1 MTQVETLAKYAARAS
16 FADLSAESRRQLPIH
31 ILDSLGCCIAAL
43 GADPIEACRQQV
55 AEFGGSGPSAL
66 IGGGKANPIYAA
78 FWHTALVRYVDF
90 MDNFLAPTETCH
102 TADNFGVAL
111 TIADYV
117 GGSGR
122 DLMLGVAL
130 GYTVQSR
137 FVDHANFMSSG
148 FDHTSQLAFSLNAA
162 AGRLLGLSE
171 QQIAH
176 AMAMAAVSDASFAVV
191 RAKPLSQWKGLASAQ
206 SALGAMNTLFLA
218 RRGVQGPLQVIEG
231 PLGIDHLLRMK
242 INIDWD
248 KQGYEGVVES
258 TIKKYNS
265 MIHTQSAV
273 HCMVELAKQNKL
285 DPDKVVS
292 IEAEVFQLAF
302 DFAGGG
308 LYGVDKVIRIK
319 EQADHSLP
327 YLLAVA
333 LLDGDVMPA
342 QFKPDR
348 IIKPDV
354 QSLLKKV
361 SVRPN
366 YEFTEEYPKKMPAK
380 IIVRL
385 QDGRVIEHEVQD
397 YPGMASH
404 PFTWEDAVEKFDRL
418 MAGRVDQGLSRR
430 DQGCRTFARKHSGW
444 GPDETAR
451 LRQDRPGEAIVIESS
466 LRNRQQERSQKTGE
480 IQMAIT
486 SESVR
491 EIFKGLE
498 NGDGA
503 TFFERVADDVD
514 WIVMGTHPLAGH
526 YRSKKAFR
534 EGTFAKLGQVLQ
546 NGAQLHVED
555 LIVKD
560 DEAVVELHSLAT
572 AKNGMRFN
580 NRYCWVVYFRGG
592 LIVRVRAYLDSAMVA
607 RLFEENPIA

>member
-1 MTQVETLAKYAARAS
+1 MTTQVEALAKYAARAS

-43 GADPIEACRQQV
+43 GAGPVQACREQV
-55 AEFGGSGPSAL
+55 AEFGGTGPSAL
-66 IGGGKANPIYAA
+66 IGGGQANPIYAA

-117 GGSGR
+117 GASGR
-122 DLMLGVAL
+122 ELMLAVAL

-137 FVDHANFMSSG
+137 FVDQANFMSSG
-148 FDHTSQLAFSLNAA
+148 FDHTSQLAFSHNAA

-171 QQIAH
+171 QQIGH

-273 HCMVELAKQNKL
+273 HCMVELARQNKIA
-285 DPDKVVS
+285 PDKVVS

-308 LYGVDKVIRIK
+308 LYGTDRVIRIK

-342 QFKPDR
+342 QFKPER

-354 QSLLKKV
+354 QGLLKKV

-366 YEFTEEYPKKMPAK
+366 QEYTRQYPKKMPSK

-385 QDGRVIEHEVQD
+385 QDGTVIEHEVQD
-397 YPGMASH
+397 YPGLASH
-404 PFTWEDAVEKFDRL
+404 PFTWEDAIHKFDAL
-418 MAGRVDQGLSRR
+418 VAGRVDEGLSREIKDATRSVEGIQVR
-430 DQGCRTFARKHSGW
+430 DLMKLLGSVKAGR
-444 GPDETAR
+444 ETA
-451 LRQDRPGEAIVIESS
+451 SS
-466 LRNRQQERSQKTGE
+466 S
-480 IQMAIT
+480 
-486 SESVR
+486 
-491 EIFKGLE
+491 
-498 NGDGA
+498 
-503 TFFERVADDVD
+503 
-514 WIVMGTHPLAGH
+514 
-526 YRSKKAFR
+526 
-534 EGTFAKLGQVLQ
+534 
-546 NGAQLHVED
+546 
-555 LIVKD
+555 
-560 DEAVVELHSLAT
+560 T
-572 AKNGMRFN
+572 A
-580 NRYCWVVYFRGG
+580 
-592 LIVRVRAYLDSAMVA
+592 A
-607 RLFEENPIA
+607 

>member
-1 MTQVETLAKYAARAS
+1 MTQVDALAKYAARAS
-16 FADLSAESRRQLPIH
+16 FDDLSAESRRQLPIH
-31 ILDSLGCCIAAL
+31 ILDSLACCIAAL
-43 GADPIEACRQQV
+43 GAGPVEACREQV
-55 AEFGGSGPSAL
+55 AEFGGSGPSTL
-66 IGGGKANPIYAA
+66 IGGGQANPIYAA

-90 MDNFLAPTETCH
+90 MDNFLAQTETCH

-122 DLMLGVAL
+122 DLMLAVAL

-137 FVDHANFMSSG
+137 FVDHANFMTNG
-148 FDHTSQLAFSLNAA
+148 FDHTAQLAFSHNAA
-162 AGRLLGLSE
+162 AGWLLGLSE
-171 QQIAH
+171 QQIGH

-231 PLGIDHLLRMK
+231 PLGIDHLLGMK
-242 INIDWD
+242 IDIDWD

-265 MIHTQSAV
+265 MIHTQSGV
-273 HCMVELAKQNKL
+273 HCMVELARQNKL
-285 DPDKVVS
+285 DPDTIVS
-292 IEAEVFQLAF
+292 IEADVFQLAF

-308 LYGVDKVIRIK
+308 LYGVDKVIRTK

-361 SVRPN
+361 LVRPN
-366 YEFTEEYPKKMPAK
+366 HKYTEQYPKKMPAK
-380 IIVRL
+380 TTVRL

-397 YPGMASH
+397 YPGLASH
-404 PFTWEDAVEKFDRL
+404 PFTWEDAVHKFDTL
-418 MAGRVDQGLSRR
+418 VAGRL
-430 DQGCRTFARKHSGW
+430 
-444 GPDETAR
+444 DET
-451 LRQDRPGEAIVIESS
+451 LSS
-466 LRNRQQERSQKTGE
+466 E
-480 IQMAIT
+480 IKDAVHSMENVQ
-486 SESVR
+486 VR
-491 EIFKGLE
+491 DLMKLLGTVKA
-498 NGDGA
+498 GRA
-503 TFFERVADDVD
+503 TPA
-514 WIVMGTHPLAGH
+514 PSNA
-526 YRSKKAFR
+526 A
-534 EGTFAKLGQVLQ
+534 
-546 NGAQLHVED
+546 
-555 LIVKD
+555 
-560 DEAVVELHSLAT
+560 
-572 AKNGMRFN
+572 
-580 NRYCWVVYFRGG
+580 
-592 LIVRVRAYLDSAMVA
+592 
-607 RLFEENPIA
+607 

>member
-1 MTQVETLAKYAARAS
+1 MNSLTKKRRIQIMTQVESLAKYAARAS

-43 GADPIEACRQQV
+43 GAGPVQACRDQV
-55 AEFGGSGPSAL
+55 AEFGGTGPSAL
-66 IGGGKANPIYAA
+66 IGGGQANPIYAA
-78 FWHTALVRYVDF
+78 FWHTAFVRYVDF
-90 MDNFLAPTETCH
+90 MDNFLAPTEPCH

-117 GGSGR
+117 GASGR
-122 DLMLGVAL
+122 DLMLAVAL

-171 QQIAH
+171 QQIGH
-176 AMAMAAVSDASFAVV
+176 AVAMAAVSDASFAVV

-273 HCMVELAKQNKL
+273 HCMVELARQDKI

-292 IEAEVFQLAF
+292 IEADVFQLAYR
-302 DFAGGG
+302 FAGGG

-327 YLLAVA
+327 YLIAVA

-342 QFKPDR
+342 QFKPER

-354 QSLLKKV
+354 QGLLKKV

-366 YEFTEEYPKKMPAK
+366 HEFTEVYPKKMPAK

-385 QDGRVIEHEVQD
+385 QDAKVIEHEVQD
-397 YPGMASH
+397 YPGLASH
-404 PFTWEDAVEKFDRL
+404 PFAWEDAVQKFDAL
-418 MAGRVDQGLSRR
+418 VAGRLDKGLS
-430 DQGCRTFARKHSGW
+430 
-444 GPDETAR
+444 
-451 LRQDRPGEAIVIESS
+451 
-466 LRNRQQERSQKTGE
+466 GE
-480 IQMAIT
+480 IKDAARSVEKIQVRDLMKLLGSVKVRQRT
-486 SESVR
+486 SSSR
-491 EIFKGLE
+491 K
-498 NGDGA
+498 
-503 TFFERVADDVD
+503 VA
-514 WIVMGTHPLAGH
+514 
-526 YRSKKAFR
+526 
-534 EGTFAKLGQVLQ
+534 
-546 NGAQLHVED
+546 
-555 LIVKD
+555 
-560 DEAVVELHSLAT
+560 
-572 AKNGMRFN
+572 
-580 NRYCWVVYFRGG
+580 
-592 LIVRVRAYLDSAMVA
+592 
-607 RLFEENPIA
+607 

>member
-1 MTQVETLAKYAARAS
+1 MTQVEALAKYAARAS

-43 GADPIEACRQQV
+43 GAGPVQACREQV
-55 AEFGGSGPSAL
+55 AEFGGTGPSTL
-66 IGGGKANPIYAA
+66 IGGGQANPVYAA
-78 FWHTALVRYVDF
+78 FWHTALVRYADF

-117 GGSGR
+117 GASGR
-122 DLMLGVAL
+122 DLMLAVAL

-137 FVDHANFMSSG
+137 FVDHANFMTSG
-148 FDHTSQLAFSLNAA
+148 FDHTAQLAFSHNAA

-171 QQIAH
+171 QQIGH

-231 PLGIDHLLRMK
+231 PQGIDHLLGMK

-248 KQGYEGVVES
+248 KQGYQGVVES

-273 HCMVELAKQNKL
+273 HCMVELVRQNKL
-285 DPDKVVS
+285 DPEKVVS

-308 LYGVDKVIRIK
+308 LYGVDKVIRTK

-333 LLDGDVMPA
+333 LIDGDVMPA

-348 IIKPDV
+348 IIRPDV
-354 QSLLKKV
+354 QGLLKKV

-366 YEFTEEYPKKMPAK
+366 QEYTEQYPKKMPAK

-397 YPGMASH
+397 YPGLASH
-404 PFTWEDAVEKFDRL
+404 PFTWEDAVQKFDTL
-418 MAGRVDQGLSRR
+418 AAGRVDEGLSGEIKDAARSVEHIQVR
-430 DQGCRTFARKHSGW
+430 DLMELLGSVKTGQ
-444 GPDETAR
+444 ETA
-451 LRQDRPGEAIVIESS
+451 SS
-466 LRNRQQERSQKTGE
+466 
-480 IQMAIT
+480 
-486 SESVR
+486 
-491 EIFKGLE
+491 
-498 NGDGA
+498 
-503 TFFERVADDVD
+503 
-514 WIVMGTHPLAGH
+514 
-526 YRSKKAFR
+526 SKA
-534 EGTFAKLGQVLQ
+534 A
-546 NGAQLHVED
+546 
-555 LIVKD
+555 
-560 DEAVVELHSLAT
+560 
-572 AKNGMRFN
+572 
-580 NRYCWVVYFRGG
+580 
-592 LIVRVRAYLDSAMVA
+592 
-607 RLFEENPIA
+607 

>member
-1 MTQVETLAKYAARAS
+1 MTQVEALAKYAARAS

-43 GADPIEACRQQV
+43 GAGPVQACREQV
-55 AEFGGSGPSAL
+55 AEFGGTGPSTL
-66 IGGGKANPIYAA
+66 VGGGKANPVYAA

-90 MDNFLAPTETCH
+90 MDNFLAPAETCH

-117 GGSGR
+117 GASGR
-122 DLMLGVAL
+122 DLMLAVAL

-148 FDHTSQLAFSLNAA
+148 FDHTAQLAFSHNAA

-171 QQIAH
+171 QQIGH
-176 AMAMAAVSDASFAVV
+176 AMAMAASSDASFAVI

-231 PLGIDHLLRMK
+231 PLGINHLLRMRV
-242 INIDWD
+242 NIDWD

-273 HCMVELAKQNKL
+273 HCMVELARQNKI
-285 DPDKVVS
+285 DPAKVIS
-292 IEAEVFQLAF
+292 IEAEVFQLAY

-308 LYGVDKVIRIK
+308 LYGVDKVIRSK

-333 LLDGDVMPA
+333 LLDGAVMPV

-366 YEFTEEYPKKMPAK
+366 HEYTEEYPEKMPAK
-380 IIVRL
+380 ITVRL
-385 QDGRVIEHEVQD
+385 SDGKIVEHEVQD
-397 YPGMASH
+397 YPGLASH
-404 PFTWEDAVEKFDRL
+404 PFTWEDSVEKFDTL
-418 MAGRVDQGLSRR
+418 VAGLVDEGLSREIKDATRSIEGIQVR
-430 DQGCRTFARKHSGW
+430 DLMKLLGSVKASR
-444 GPDETAR
+444 ETA
-451 LRQDRPGEAIVIESS
+451 SS
-466 LRNRQQERSQKTGE
+466 S
-480 IQMAIT
+480 
-486 SESVR
+486 
-491 EIFKGLE
+491 
-498 NGDGA
+498 
-503 TFFERVADDVD
+503 
-514 WIVMGTHPLAGH
+514 
-526 YRSKKAFR
+526 
-534 EGTFAKLGQVLQ
+534 
-546 NGAQLHVED
+546 
-555 LIVKD
+555 
-560 DEAVVELHSLAT
+560 T
-572 AKNGMRFN
+572 A
-580 NRYCWVVYFRGG
+580 
-592 LIVRVRAYLDSAMVA
+592 A
-607 RLFEENPIA
+607 

>member
-1 MTQVETLAKYAARAS
+1 MTQVESLAKYAARAS

-31 ILDSLGCCIAAL
+31 ILDSLACSIAAL
-43 GADPIEACRQQV
+43 GAGPVDACRAQV
-55 AEFGGSGPSAL
+55 TEFGGTGPSTL
-66 IGGGKANPIYAA
+66 IGGGQVNPIYAA

-122 DLMLGVAL
+122 DLMLAVAL

-137 FVDHANFMSSG
+137 LVDHANFMSSG

-171 QQIAH
+171 QQIAN
-176 AMAMAAVSDASFAVV
+176 AIAMAAVSDASFAVV

-218 RRGVQGPLQVIEG
+218 RRGVQGPLQVVEG

-273 HCMVELAKQNKL
+273 HCMVELAGQNKI

-292 IEAEVFQLAF
+292 IEADVFQLAY

-333 LLDGDVMPA
+333 LLDGNVMPA
-342 QFKPDR
+342 QFNPER
-348 IIKPDV
+348 IVKPDV
-354 QSLLKKV
+354 QTLLKKV

-366 YEFTEEYPKKMPAK
+366 HEYTEEYPKKMPAK

-385 QDGRVIEHEVQD
+385 QDGKVIEHEVQD
-397 YPGMASH
+397 YPGLASH
-404 PFTWEDAVEKFDRL
+404 PFTWEDAVQKFDAL
-418 MAGRVDQGLSRR
+418 VAGRVDKGLS
-430 DQGCRTFARKHSGW
+430 
-444 GPDETAR
+444 
-451 LRQDRPGEAIVIESS
+451 
-466 LRNRQQERSQKTGE
+466 GE
-480 IQMAIT
+480 IKDAAR
-486 SESVR
+486 SV
-491 EIFKGLE
+491 E
-498 NGDGA
+498 N
-503 TFFERVADDVD
+503 
-514 WIVMGTHPLAGH
+514 I
-526 YRSKKAFR
+526 
-534 EGTFAKLGQVLQ
+534 QVR
-546 NGAQLHVED
+546 D
-555 LIVKD
+555 LIKLLGSVK
-560 DEAVVELHSLAT
+560 AGQGASSSR
-572 AKNGMRFN
+572 K
-580 NRYCWVVYFRGG
+580 
-592 LIVRVRAYLDSAMVA
+592 VA
-607 RLFEENPIA
+607 